1 MAAALS
7 WALVEVWPGR
17 REGASKTA
25 AKKKTTRF
33 DLDRM
38 GLHAPFHIQ
47 MKGRELTEA
56 DYMRTRNETSVID
69 DLSGPN

>member
-1 MAAALS
+1 M
-7 WALVEVWPGR
+7 
-17 REGASKTA
+17 
-25 AKKKTTRF
+25 TR
-33 DLDRM
+33 LGVDRM

-47 MKGRELTEA
+47 VKGRELTEA